1 LLRWRLVS
9 AAVILAAL
17 VLLLALDW
25 YLGDARQPGL
35 AALAL
40 APMFVGVALVASR
53 EMLSL
58 LPPGHS
64 RIRNWSVYLGAA
76 LVIVAPYG
84 PMVLAP
90 QSAEPPMAA
99 SAWLLLALALAVG
112 LVLGGAMLRFRAP
125 GGVAI
130 SVATAVFVVTYIGL
144 LGSFLVQ
151 LRLFGD
157 NDRGIAALVS
167 VIVVA
172 KMSDVGAYVTG
183 HLLGRHKMAPLLSPG
198 KTIEGAVGGIVFS
211 CLASWLLFAWLIPW
225 WTASNE
231 AATSAVAALAFGTIV
246 AATGM
251 LGDLA
256 ISLLKRDA
264 GRKDSSHLL
273 PGLGGVLDVIDSILT
288 AAPAGYACWALGMV
302 G

>member
-1 LLRWRLVS
+1 LFRWRLVS
-9 AAVILAAL
+9 AAVLLAAL
-17 VLLLALDW
+17 VGLLALDW
-25 YLGDARQPGL
+25 YLGDPRQWGL
-35 AALAL
+35 AGLAL
-40 APMFVGVALVASR
+40 APMFVGIALLASR

-64 RIRNWSVYLGAA
+64 RIRNWSVYLGAV
-76 LVIVAPYG
+76 LVVLAPYG
-84 PMVLAP
+84 PMVLAAD
-90 QSAEPPMAA
+90 SADSPLAPAT
-99 SAWLLLALALAVG
+99 WPLLALALAVG
-112 LVLGGAMLRFRAP
+112 LVLSGAMLRFRAP

-151 LRLFGD
+151 LRLHGD
-157 NDRGIAALVS
+157 NDRGVAAFLS

-172 KMSDVGAYVTG
+172 KMSDVGAYLTG
-183 HLLGRHKMAPLLSPG
+183 HLMGRHKMAPLLSPG

-211 CLASWLLFAWLIPW
+211 CLASWLMFAWLIPW
-225 WTASNE
+225 WVGDNE
-231 AATSAVAALAFGTIV
+231 AATSAVAALAFGAIV

-264 GRKDSSHLL
+264 GQKDSSRML
-273 PGLGGVLDVIDSILT
+273 PGLGGVLDVIDSVLT
-288 AAPAGYACWALGMV
+288 AAPAGFACWALGMV